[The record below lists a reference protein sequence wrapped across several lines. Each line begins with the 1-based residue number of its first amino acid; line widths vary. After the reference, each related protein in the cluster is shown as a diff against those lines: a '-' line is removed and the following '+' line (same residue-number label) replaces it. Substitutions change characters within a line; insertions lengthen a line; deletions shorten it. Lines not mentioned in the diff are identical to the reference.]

1 MQYKV
6 INKNKDCLNN
16 DNLLYTLL
24 QQRGVKDP
32 NKLMNLDSNCVYDGM
47 LLNNMD
53 RGLNM
58 LYWHLTNGS
67 KIHVIDDS
75 DFDGYS
81 SAASCINYIRDI
93 GFNND
98 VTFSIHENKEHG
110 IILNRLKD
118 YEFDLLIVP
127 DAGSSDM
134 EQCKELKDK
143 DILILDHHNFN
154 PLDWKDIDNT
164 IIINCQDGNYP
175 NNTLSGVGVVYKFLK
190 EFDKKYGFNKADN
203 YLDLAALGM
212 IADDMDLRNPETRYL
227 VLNGLNK
234 INEGN
239 CNLFIKEIMSKNN
252 LDKLNILDVGW
263 KIAPLING
271 VVRMGT
277 LEEKTDVFKAFINT
291 KEDREYQP
299 RKKKG
304 EKEKP
309 PIELQSLQKYMA
321 REIKNIKG
329 RQDRL
334 VKKGVELVDNKINEE
349 KLNTNKMIIVD
360 ITQELEKTFTGLVAN
375 KLASTYKR
383 PVILLRQKE
392 SDTYGGSGRNYKL
405 SSIES
410 LQEFLNNTKLF
421 NWINGHDN
429 AFGFNINKSNINNLV
444 QTTND
449 LLKDMKIEDCYWV
462 DYEMPVGRLKPKN
475 IIDIGK
481 WKDVWGNTLQ
491 EPQFAI
497 TDIYVKPEEVQLLGA
512 KKNIIRIN
520 KTIGD
525 KTITFIKF
533 FANENI
539 YNKMILKSTR
549 GLSKK
554 TPKKLK
560 FNIIGK
566 FNINE
571 WEGKEYPQI
580 EIIDFEVSEGR
591 KIEF

>member
-6 INKNKDCLNN
+6 INQNKDCLNN

-32 NKLMNLDSNCVYDGM
+32 NKLMNLDSSCVYDGM
-47 LLNNMD
+47 LLSNMD

-98 VTFSIHENKEHG
+98 ITFSIHKNKEHG

-239 CNLFIKEIMSKNN
+239 CNLFIKEIMTKNN

-334 VKKGVELVDNKINEE
+334 VKKGVELVDNKINEK

-429 AFGFNINKSNINNLV
+429 AFGFNINKSNINILV